1 MASPDGISVLVFD
14 GENIEDAG
22 VLASLDTFEELTS
35 RYSYDKNPDE
45 DPGSSRPCE
54 YFDLIVG
61 SGHGGFLALMF
72 GRMGMQVSSVKKAYG
87 EFHSSIHLAQ
97 ADPERRGND
106 LESFLQ
112 NLIREELGT
121 DDPSDHLLI
130 PGTSAPVMKCRT
142 AVLASTPDD
151 LSFPTTFRTYRV
163 RDNKTANC
171 SILHAIRASTATAG
185 RLPAVVINEETFES
199 ASSLG
204 HRYPVE
210 IALMEAEVAFPGRPL
225 RCKVSIGSGHPGYI
239 SHLKDDELSTE
250 RAQIHLASDPILR
263 SHMVAVRLARV
274 GQDGLYFRFDVE
286 QGLQLQSCSTGN
298 IAGRVRTHTRQ
309 YLKMAE
315 TGKRLNKAL
324 KSLKGE
330 LPKRSGESNVP
341 VSQEPAPPTEELHI
355 SSVPPI
361 ETYMHELY
369 AEGHG
374 LPLWDPEPQG
384 ASPLST
390 SAVSKINT

>member
-1 MASPDGISVLVFD
+1 MASLQGINVLVFD
-14 GENIEDAG
+14 GENIQDAG

-45 DPGSSRPCE
+45 DPGSSRPCQ

-72 GRMGMQVSSVKKAYG
+72 GRMGMRISSVKKVYE

-97 ADPERRGND
+97 ADPEKRGD
-106 LESFLQ
+106 DFECFLR
-112 NLIREELGT
+112 NLMHKELGT
-121 DDPSDHLLI
+121 DDPSELFLI
-130 PGTSAPVMKCRT
+130 PGTSNLTANCRT

-171 SILHAIRASTATAG
+171 SILQAIRASTASAG
-185 RLPAVVINEETFES
+185 RLPAVVISGETFVS

-210 IALMEAEVAFPGRPL
+210 IALMEAEVTFPGESL
-225 RCKVSIGSGHPGYI
+225 RCIVSIGSGHPGHI
-239 SHLKDDELSTE
+239 SHLKDDEVSTE
-250 RAQIHLASDPILR
+250 RAQIHLASDPVLR
-263 SHMVAVRLARV
+263 SHLVAVRLARA
-274 GQDGLYFRFDVE
+274 GQGGLYFRFDVE

-309 YLKMAE
+309 YLKMVE
-315 TGKRLNKAL
+315 TSKRLNKSIKL
-324 KSLKGE
+324 LKGE
-330 LPKRSGESNVP
+330 LAKRSVESRVLH
-341 VSQEPAPPTEELHI
+341 EPAPPTEVFSI
-355 SSVPPI
+355 TSVPPI

-384 ASPLST
+384 MHN
-390 SAVSKINT
+390 VQR